1 MAATAPV
8 KRGVWRTVRRGAG
21 IALAAL
27 LVGGALACAGLRA
40 PGAGSGALRL
50 VDVAG
55 AGDPQR
61 RASQRL
67 VIEGLQADARADP
80 ERALSDYQRALQV
93 DASNPY
99 AYLALARHHLEA
111 GDPRTALAHLERAEV
126 LFESLG
132 LLTPG
137 VETHL
142 IGLRGAAL
150 RAEGLREGDVLLAE
164 AARRAPSV
172 WGDGRLDASELE

>member
-1 MAATAPV
+1 MAAPAPV
-8 KRGVWRTVRRGAG
+8 RWCVRRSARCGAS
-21 IALAAL
+21 IAL
-27 LVGGALACAGLRA
+27 GALMLASAFACAGLR
-40 PGAGSGALRL
+40 PGGEDGA
-50 VDVAG
+50 
-55 AGDPQR
+55 
-61 RASQRL
+61 QRL
-67 VIEGLQADARADP
+67 VIEGLQADTRAEP

-93 DASNPY
+93 DSGNPY

-111 GDPRTALAHLERAEV
+111 GDPRAALAHLERAEV